1 MKRKDVSDCQ
11 GASQL
16 QHPRKLLLAAA
27 RKNIRL
33 FHRVATLHTYTESLQ
48 RGEAV
53 LRVRS
58 HGKQCRAGGWGGWGG
73 EASKVDCCRKNISL
87 MGQLAS
93 CLWAAGRLF
102 FYFLFFD
109 RSLWSQAPLF
119 STGWK
124 KSDEKGGWKNIN
136 DQHETLWET
145 LSVGTKCVP
154 PLPIDDFSLYSFP
167 NTTLIILF
175 FLLVGLKSESYLV
188 IE

>member
-1 MKRKDVSDCQ
+1 MKRKDGGCKKKYQTVRER
-11 GASQL
+11 ASSFRRFWNRRRLEL

-27 RKNIRL
+27 RKKRRL
-33 FHRVATLHTYTESLQ
+33 FHRVTTLQTYTESLQ

-58 HGKQCRAGGWGGWGG
+58 HGKQCRAGGDIKSGLLQEKHLSDGTVSVLLVSGG
-73 EASKVDCCRKNISL
+73 EVFC
-87 MGQLAS
+87 
-93 CLWAAGRLF
+93 F
-102 FYFLFFD
+102 FFD

-136 DQHETLWET
+136 DQHDTLWET

-154 PLPIDDFSLYSFP
+154 SPTYWWLFPLFIS
-167 NTTLIILF
+167 
-175 FLLVGLKSESYLV
+175 
-188 IE
+188 